1 MPQSIA
7 VTAAA
12 DLNSQAHESPHLPE
26 TGEQLWD
33 LIRETNAV
41 LRRTA
46 DPDVRVELSWRRA
59 EAWERLTLLA
69 IDGGDA
75 PWYAAACACIAD
87 RSARAAEYA
96 EARRRPRVP

>member
-7 VTAAA
+7 MTAAA
-12 DLNSQAHESPHLPE
+12 ELNSQADQSPDLPE
-26 TGEQLWD
+26 TGEELWD

-41 LRRTA
+41 LRQTA

-59 EAWERLTLLA
+59 EAWERLTLVA
-69 IDGGDA
+69 IDSGAA

-87 RSARAAEYA
+87 RSTRAAEYA